1 MLAQSREAF
10 VALDEEGDVVGW
22 NRAAQETFGWSREEA
37 IGRPVAELL
46 IPERFR
52 EAHRAGLARH
62 VATGETRVIGKRL
75 ELWALRRDGR
85 EIPVELVISKGLP
98 GQGAA
103 FHAFLH
109 DISERRRTEQELR
122 LVASIVGDS
131 EDAILSGTP
140 EGIVET
146 WNAGAERLY
155 GYRADEMIGRSIAVL
170 LPDGDLSAMV
180 DVNELVQAGERVRD
194 LKIRERRK
202 DGSLV
207 DVSVSIFP
215 ITDDDGR
222 VVRIASIVRDVSERT
237 RGERELREAHARF
250 ESAFEHA
257 PIGMAIM
264 SLEGAWLSVNRAL
277 CDLLGR
283 TREELL
289 ATDFRSV
296 THPAD
301 LAADLELLQR
311 TLRGEIDR
319 YELEKRYLRPDGRI
333 VWGFLARSL
342 VRDDDGQPV
351 HIVTQVQDI
360 TARRSTEDH
369 LRDHAARLEALTIE
383 DPLTGLPNHRAFAAE
398 LSRRAGEPGCGL
410 SVVLLEVEGGVGEAA
425 GDRLLREVASGL
437 AGVARE
443 DDLVARLEGRCFG
456 LLVDGGAEAA
466 RAVVDRAREEVEE
479 RLPGVVL
486 HAGAA
491 SSAAGSARR
500 ASLMARATAALEAT
514 READSRPA
522 AVEGLSSRTVEAIGR
537 ILALAREQLEMD
549 VAYLAELDDE
559 QQVLR
564 LLEGDTASFGVGEG
578 LAMDRGQTYCSRML
592 AGQVPNAIPD
602 VAANPEVS
610 DLPIT
615 VAAGVGAYVGLPIV
629 LPDGEL
635 YGTLC
640 CVDHGAKPDLGDSDV
655 GLMRFLAGWSE
666 SCSRATARRRTTSA
680 RRSRYQASARCSPPW
695 TPATT
700 TPAITPRTWSSSPLP
715 WLAASSLPRGSCA
728 RSSTSRS
735 FTTSA
740 RSGSPM
746 RCSRSR
752 AA

>member
-10 VALDEEGDVVGW
+10 VALDEGGAVVGW

-85 EIPVELVISKGLP
+85 EIPVELVISTGLP

-109 DISERRRTEQELR
+109 DISERRRAEQELR

-170 LPDGDLSAMV
+170 LPDGDLSAMA
-180 DVNELVQAGERVRD
+180 DINELVQAGERVRD
-194 LKIRERRK
+194 LKTRERRK

-342 VRDDDGQPV
+342 VRDADGQPV
-351 HIVTQVQDI
+351 HFVTQVQDI

-369 LRDHAARLEALTIE
+369 LRDHAARLEALAIE

-398 LSRRAGEPGCGL
+398 LSRRAREPGHGL
-410 SVVLLEVEGGVGEAA
+410 SVVLLEVEEGGGEAV
-425 GDRLLREVASGL
+425 GDRLIREVASGL

-443 DDLVARLEGRCFG
+443 DDLAARLEGRRFG

-466 RAVVDRAREEVEE
+466 RAVVDRAREERIGALLAALDARDHYTGDHSKDVVELAVAVAR
-479 RLPGVVL
+479 RLELAPGVLREVEHVAVL
-486 HAGAA
+486 HDIGKVGIPDAVLQKQGRLTEGEWELMRQHPAIGERIVRRHRDAGPTSRRRSAQSTSAGAA
-491 SSAAGSARR
+491 ADTP
-500 ASLMARATAALEAT
+500 TAWLK
-514 READSRPA
+514 RPSRSPA
-522 AVEGLSSRTVEAIGR
+522 A
-537 ILALAREQLEMD
+537 
-549 VAYLAELDDE
+549 
-559 QQVLR
+559 
-564 LLEGDTASFGVGEG
+564 
-578 LAMDRGQTYCSRML
+578 
-592 AGQVPNAIPD
+592 
-602 VAANPEVS
+602 
-610 DLPIT
+610 
-615 VAAGVGAYVGLPIV
+615 
-629 LPDGEL
+629 
-635 YGTLC
+635 
-640 CVDHGAKPDLGDSDV
+640 
-655 GLMRFLAGWSE
+655 
-666 SCSRATARRRTTSA
+666 SCS
-680 RRSRYQASARCSPPW
+680 
-695 TPATT
+695 PATPT
-700 TPAITPRTWSSSPLP
+700 TR
-715 WLAASSLPRGSCA
+715 
-728 RSSTSRS
+728 
-735 FTTSA
+735 
-740 RSGSPM
+740 
-746 RCSRSR
+746 
-752 AA
+752 